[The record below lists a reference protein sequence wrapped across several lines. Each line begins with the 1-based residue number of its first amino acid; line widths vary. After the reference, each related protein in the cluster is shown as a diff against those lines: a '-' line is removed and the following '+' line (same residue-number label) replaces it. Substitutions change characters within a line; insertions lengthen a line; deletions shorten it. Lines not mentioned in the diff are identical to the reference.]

1 MRLSRDVA
9 KGGGMKRASDRVR
22 YLAAMTTILWLVFSF
37 GANGLNTDPFWTDEM
52 FSVGNMGGFD
62 PPRDPA
68 GIVTSVSDHFPD
80 HVPLFFLMGAGWAS
94 FVGWTQ
100 FALRLLPVLAGVLL
114 IAWIYRLGT
123 DMFNRQTGVV
133 AAILMGTSAYVI
145 LYTHDFRM
153 YSLFL
158 MFAGMHSWL
167 YRILLCRQA
176 GRLLTW
182 LCFVISTIALLY
194 IHLFSLIFF
203 ASLGVFHL
211 FFVAKSRCW
220 LKVVLCWAIGA
231 AFFLPYLPVLL
242 AGIRRAR
249 SLENVTT
256 SAASAAELL
265 PTFLRLLTN
274 GNWVLLAL
282 IVTMLALAIWHNRD
296 IYTLKLMMLPVGML
310 IFILLSN
317 ALIGLI
323 PLDRMRYFI
332 ILWVP
337 CVLFVAYGLTGMP
350 RLYPLGALVLFL
362 WIVSGY
368 QFYRSDEIRMHIGG
382 MSKQY
387 LFPPMQDWAFRLEGK
402 VRSEDYLLGFSPID
416 HVNRDFDLG
425 YSTADY
431 YTHVYLGVDGAF
443 IQRKGWGEW
452 LENNI
457 NRHMSNEP
465 FLLFLYDPLDIP
477 STFDNVY
484 GRIQEYYLPCE
495 VVLDDPDLLVQR
507 YSHPLAGCDRVYQ
520 PIRFD
525 NGIAIVDRF
534 GEFDEE
540 NNAVRVVTGWEV
552 SDEAQLDQY
561 NISLQILDSNW
572 EKFWQDDWHLYN
584 RILKWHEVE
593 MAPTRELEPGHYRV
607 VVILYDRETNKKVQ
621 GHDLTSGETGDI
633 LPLMTFSVEA

>member
-9 KGGGMKRASDRVR
+9 KGGGMKRISDRVR

-256 SAASAAELL
+256 SAASAAELSCRHSSGIACEWR
-265 PTFLRLLTN
+265 LRSCS
-274 GNWVLLAL
+274 LLAL
-282 IVTMLALAIWHNRD
+282 IGMTVLGAGDTNAIVPFTPAADNRIHD
-296 IYTLKLMMLPVGML
+296 TGIGML
-310 IFILLSN
+310 IFILAEQRSRS
-317 ALIGLI
+317 ASF
-323 PLDRMRYFI
+323 PLDRMRYFHG
-332 ILWVP
+332 VCGYP
-337 CVLFVAYGLTGMP
+337 PLFCCSP
-350 RLYPLGALVLFL
+350 RLDRDRIAPALDHRCCYFSPWLAGWL
-362 WIVSGY
+362 SIST
-368 QFYRSDEIRMHIGG
+368 DPKEIRECI
-382 MSKQY
+382 
-387 LFPPMQDWAFRLEGK
+387 LE
-402 VRSEDYLLGFSPID
+402 V
-416 HVNRDFDLG
+416 
-425 YSTADY
+425 
-431 YTHVYLGVDGAF
+431 
-443 IQRKGWGEW
+443 
-452 LENNI
+452 
-457 NRHMSNEP
+457 
-465 FLLFLYDPLDIP
+465 
-477 STFDNVY
+477 
-484 GRIQEYYLPCE
+484 
-495 VVLDDPDLLVQR
+495 
-507 YSHPLAGCDRVYQ
+507 
-520 PIRFD
+520 
-525 NGIAIVDRF
+525 
-534 GEFDEE
+534 
-540 NNAVRVVTGWEV
+540 
-552 SDEAQLDQY
+552 
-561 NISLQILDSNW
+561 
-572 EKFWQDDWHLYN
+572 
-584 RILKWHEVE
+584 
-593 MAPTRELEPGHYRV
+593 
-607 VVILYDRETNKKVQ
+607 
-621 GHDLTSGETGDI
+621 
-633 LPLMTFSVEA
+633 